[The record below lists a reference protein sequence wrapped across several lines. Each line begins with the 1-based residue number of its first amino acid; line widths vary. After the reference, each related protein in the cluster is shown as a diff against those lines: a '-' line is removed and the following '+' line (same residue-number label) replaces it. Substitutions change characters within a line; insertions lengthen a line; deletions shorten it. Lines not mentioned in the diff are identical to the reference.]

1 MSRFEGRV
9 AIVTGSTRGIGLA
22 IAERLAR
29 EGARVAINARKRDEV
44 EAAVHLLEDQGL
56 EVIGVTANISRSD
69 GPATLVQAAVDAW
82 GTVDYVVNNVGI
94 SPFRGPLLEIDQGA
108 FEKTL
113 VANTWPSVATVQA
126 AMKAG
131 MGERRGAVVNMS
143 IAPPSGASTVS
154 GAYVASKAALDSI
167 TRCLARELGPMGVR
181 VNAVGPGLVKTFQAQ
196 ILWDGPQGRLHR
208 DLLPLRKLAEPDDIA
223 RVVAFLLSED
233 AGTVTGTV
241 VRADGGFVL
250 IGGDP
255 ESLDAAAAWTD
266 DP

>member
-1 MSRFEGRV
+1 
-9 AIVTGSTRGIGLA
+9 
-22 IAERLAR
+22 
-29 EGARVAINARKRDEV
+29 
-44 EAAVHLLEDQGL
+44 
-56 EVIGVTANISRSD
+56 
-69 GPATLVQAAVDAW
+69 VQAAVDAW

-94 SPFRGPLLEIDQGA
+94 SPFHGPLMEIDQGA

-113 VANTWPSVATVQA
+113 LANTWPSVATVQA

-131 MGERRGAVVNMS
+131 MGKRRGAVVNMS

-196 ILWDGPQGRLHR
+196 ILWDGPQGRPHR

-223 RVVAFLLSED
+223 RVVAYLLSED
-233 AGTVTGTV
+233 AAMVTGTV

-255 ESLDAAAAWTD
+255 ESLDAASAWTD
-266 DP
+266 DA